1 MSDIYHSNNI
11 SVVVDN
17 NILVD
22 LFELGCIYLLFSLFE
37 SVTIPKVIYDDEI
50 TMEIREMLNDYHF
63 YKGNLDT
70 DLGLETY
77 AILVNDIDFR
87 RLSRYDRF
95 AISIAKEN
103 DYYCNSNDKPV
114 RKACE
119 RLNVKFTGILG
130 ILGRAYVKDVITKIE
145 LLAYLDD
152 LISERTSCFI
162 DIRLI
167 EQFKLDI
174 EIIKNGGE

>member
-22 LFELGCIYLLFSLFE
+22 LFELGCINLLFAVFE
-37 SVTIPKVIYDDEI
+37 SVTIPKIIFDDEV
-50 TMEIREMLNDYHF
+50 TLEIKNLLNNYKF
-63 YKGNLDT
+63 YIGNINSIV
-70 DLGLETY
+70 GLETY
-77 AILVNDIDFR
+77 ATLVNDVDFK

-103 DYYCNSNDKPV
+103 AYYCNSNDKLV

-119 RLNVKFTGILG
+119 KLKVEFTGILG
-130 ILGRAYVKDVITKIE
+130 ILGRSYIKNNITNFQLI
-145 LLAYLDD
+145 AFLDD
-152 LISERTSCFI
+152 LISDRTSCYI
-162 DIRLI
+162 DINLV
-167 EQFKLDI
+167 EQFKKDI
-174 EIIKNGGE
+174 ESIKSKGD